1 MAVAYL
7 ETQPKHE
14 SRFGNR
20 PLMLDVINFA
30 AFEIVRF
37 DSQNPSLSPLS
48 LDTREIAESAALL
61 AASQYG
67 SDATFADVFQEVKP
81 SLYIIP
87 RVLNDAEELEKVTRT
102 NPGLTAD
109 FLVAA
114 NLFGDTDEIQRI
126 VHAITPDSQESISP
140 EEIKN
145 AVAFRRMLLAGEQGL
160 VATTNYMEHPLP
172 FTTEKESADE
182 SGTKDPNEI
191 ARIMIED
198 ISTFNITFPTPRETV
213 LRFFPELGTVI
224 DKNELKQRGKNGRIE
239 LTQRQFQEAMIASRF
254 RGIQQKTAKKAIEDE
269 LFRMRK
275 KKGGE
280 SNDS

>member
-1 MAVAYL
+1 
-7 ETQPKHE
+7 
-14 SRFGNR
+14 
-20 PLMLDVINFA
+20 MLDVINFA

-48 LDTREIAESAALL
+48 LDTREIAEGAALL

-67 SDATFADVFQEVKP
+67 SDATFADAFQEVKP

-160 VATTNYMEHPLP
+160 VATTNCTEHPLP

-198 ISTFNITFPTPRETV
+198 ISAFNISFPTPRETV

-254 RGIQQKTAKKAIEDE
+254 RGIQQKAAKKAIEDE